1 MEVNLCKVFEGLLS
15 SRKILKLKG
24 TIVSQ
29 MVEKKQPKFSDFN
42 KLLYV
47 YASVLFLINYYFQSK
62 EPVGINVIE

>member
-29 MVEKKQPKFSDFN
+29 MVEKNNPN
-42 KLLYV
+42 
-47 YASVLFLINYYFQSK
+47 FQTLTSCYMSMHQFFF
-62 EPVGINVIE
+62 